1 MKIKPREESPSK
13 QVFAYFTYQGTPY
26 FVLVRE
32 ATGEQQQLAR
42 EYLSKTIPNAYYDNM
57 IFVSWSDT
65 APDYHKLYPE
75 TGSTKESLTRFLA
88 DLSSKEEV
96 IKHALR

>member
-1 MKIKPREESPSK
+1 MNIKSGEANPSK

-42 EYLSKTIPNAYYDNM
+42 EYLSKTIPNTYYENM
-57 IFVSWSDT
+57 IFISWTDT
-65 APDYHKLYPE
+65 ASDYHKLYPE
-75 TGSTKESLTRFLA
+75 SESTKESLTRFLTN
-88 DLSSKEEV
+88 LSSKQEAIERA
-96 IKHALR
+96 IR